1 MNVRHP
7 VGVLHLFSIKNIFM
21 IKSNFR
27 FFYFYFYLMMMFH
40 SFIILQYILL
50 NVYLNLS
57 LINPAVPGVS

>member
-27 FFYFYFYLMMMFH
+27 FFYFYFLFNDEVPFIYYFAIYLIECLF
-40 SFIILQYILL
+40 
-50 NVYLNLS
+50 
-57 LINPAVPGVS
+57 

>member
-27 FFYFYFYLMMMFH
+27 FFYFYFLFNDEVPFIYYFAIYLIECLFE
-40 SFIILQYILL
+40 FEPY
-50 NVYLNLS
+50 
-57 LINPAVPGVS
+57 